1 MRGKVKSVR
10 PLLEPR
16 KFVLSGTPVSESPMN
31 AFPVLSILA
40 PETIPSR
47 ARFDQHFVVRA
58 KTRAGPVTTNK
69 AMSFQNLEELKRRL
83 ESVSIRRLKVDVHGM
98 PDRTE
103 DVRHCRMTS
112 DQRGHY
118 EEVMRGIMAEIEG
131 DPDWARTLDIAC
143 VKLLR
148 ARQVLNHPALLDL
161 SGDSGK
167 YLALDD
173 LVEEVLSNPA
183 AKLVV
188 WSSWNRAIDLL
199 AERYRE
205 FRPITIDQ
213 RTSQQDLV
221 RWDKEFDL
229 DDHRIAIASPAR
241 GGTGIDFLSRARV
254 AIYCEKTYSLV
265 NHLQSTDR
273 IVRRVPDDQPG
284 DDDRVRWVRQIKRSS
299 ATILYLHAPG
309 SVDDIVDF
317 VLKKKL
323 DMGTALL
330 TSDER
335 LIADGRHDLIR
346 MLRDRVSIAH

>member
-16 KFVLSGTPVSESPMN
+16 KFVISGTPVSESPMN

-167 YLALDD
+167 YLVLDD
-173 LVEEVLSNPA
+173 LVEEVLSNDY
-183 AKLVV
+183 AKLLV
-188 WSSWNRAIDLL
+188 WSEWNLAIDLL
-199 AERYRE
+199 STRYAKYK
-205 FRPITIDQ
+205 PIKIDQ

-221 RWDKEFDL
+221 RWDKEFDQ
-229 DDHRIAIASPAR
+229 DEHRIAISTCAKGS
-241 GGTGIDFLSRARV
+241 TGLDFLNRCRV
-254 AIYCEKTYSLV
+254 AIYCEKPYSLV
-265 NHLQSTDR
+265 NFKQSLDR
-273 IVRRVPDDQPG
+273 IVRRVPDDQPE
-284 DDDRVRWVRQIKRSS
+284 DADIIKWVRKVKRSP
-299 ATILYLHAPG
+299 ATILYLQVPG
-309 SVDDIVDF
+309 SVDDIIDRI
-317 VLKKKL
+317 LQLKL
-323 DMGTALL
+323 DLGDALL
-330 TSDER
+330 TSDQR
-335 LIADGRHDLIR
+335 LLEDGRHELIR
-346 MLRDRVSIAH
+346 MLREQVPLRR